1 MMSLAHGLGSE
12 LAPVLAPV
20 LALELELVLVLV
32 LALALGLVWMSGE
45 SPLPGTP
52 QGWTP
57 AMASF
62 HC

>member
-1 MMSLAHGLGSE
+1 M
-12 LAPVLAPV
+12 VLVV
-20 LALELELVLVLV
+20 LVLVLVLV